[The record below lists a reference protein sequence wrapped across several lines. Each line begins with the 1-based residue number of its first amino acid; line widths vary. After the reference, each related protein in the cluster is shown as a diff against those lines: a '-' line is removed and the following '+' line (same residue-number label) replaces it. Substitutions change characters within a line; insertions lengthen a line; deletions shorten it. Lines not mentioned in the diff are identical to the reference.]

1 LKADDAKVLEVRN
14 LYVERSNNLVIEDA
28 TFIINQGDYV
38 GVVGPNGGGKTT
50 LILAILGILR
60 KQRGTIRLFGQ
71 EIDSFSDWNKVAY
84 VSQDATNFDSVFPL
98 TVKELVSL
106 GRVSRSNIGRRL
118 KKEDWEAVEDAL
130 NSMDVSE
137 IAKRRIGHLSGGQ
150 KQRVFVAKALV
161 RNPEIIF
168 LDEPVT
174 GVDAT
179 TQEKFYQRLCDLN
192 TKRGITVL
200 IVTHDLTAVFCK
212 MSKVMC
218 VNRTVN
224 VAEITEDLEPDK
236 CLRNAYGEH
245 FHLVY
250 HKSASGWVFEK

>member
-1 LKADDAKVLEVRN
+1 VKALEIRN
-14 LYVERSNNLVIEDA
+14 LYVERSNDLVIENA
-28 TFIINQGDYV
+28 NFTINKGDYV
-38 GVVGPNGGGKTT
+38 GIVGPNGGGKTT
-50 LILAILGILR
+50 LILAILGILP
-60 KQRGTIRLFGQ
+60 KQRGTIRLLGE

-84 VSQDATNFDSVFPL
+84 VSQDATNFDPSFPL

-106 GRVSRSNIGRRL
+106 GRLSRSNIGRRL
-118 KKEDWEAVEDAL
+118 KKEDWEAVENAL
-130 NSMDVSE
+130 NSMDISE
-137 IAKRRIGHLSGGQ
+137 IANKRIGQLSGGQ

-161 RNPEIIF
+161 RDPEMIL

-192 TKRGITVL
+192 TNSGLTVL
-200 IVTHDLTAVFCK
+200 IATHDLTAVFCK

-236 CLRNAYGEH
+236 CLKNAYGDH